1 VRLPADAG
9 ETHDPRLSVERLT
22 AVLGAALARHAPA
35 PVAAAVRLD
44 DLETLL
50 RAAEDKARVRTQL
63 PQQLQRFPFTW
74 SSTLQ
79 RLFLKLYKFLFQD
92 QRAVNNVLI
101 QALRETLAVNR
112 QLLARLEEA
121 DGKTGRQKTGSGE
134 GAIAA

>member
-1 VRLPADAG
+1 MT

-35 PVAAAVRLD
+35 PVTAAARLA

-50 RAAEDKARVRTQL
+50 RAAEEKARVRTQL

-74 SSTLQ
+74 STALQ
-79 RLFLKLYKFLFQD
+79 RLVLKAYKFLFQD

-101 QALRETLAVNR
+101 QALRETLALNR
-112 QLLARLEEA
+112 HLLARLEEA
-121 DGKTGRQKTGSGE
+121 DGKTAGQENGPGK

>member
-1 VRLPADAG
+1 MT

-35 PVAAAVRLD
+35 PMAAAVRLD

-50 RAAEDKARVRTQL
+50 RAAEEKARVRTQL
-63 PQQLQRFPFTW
+63 PQQLQCFPFTW
-74 SSTLQ
+74 SGGLQ

-112 QLLARLEEA
+112 QLLARLEET
-121 DGKTGRQKTGSGE
+121 DRRTERQEPRRGE
-134 GAIAA
+134 GAVAA

>member
-1 VRLPADAG
+1 MT

-35 PVAAAVRLD
+35 SAATAAVRLD

-50 RAAEDKARVRTQL
+50 RAAEEKARVRTQL

-74 SSTLQ
+74 STALQ
-79 RLFLKLYKFLFQD
+79 RLVLKLYKFLFQD

-112 QLLARLEEA
+112 HLLARLEEA
-121 DGKTGRQKTGSGE
+121 ERKTAGQESGSGK